1 MQRLIQLRD
10 RLDRLALACGHAVA
24 WLSLALVLGTV
35 TVVVL
40 RYGFDY
46 GNIALQEATLYL
58 HAALFMLGMGYTL
71 SLDEHVRVD
80 IFYRQWSSQRRAL
93 VDLLG
98 TLLLLMPVCI
108 AILVL
113 SWDYV
118 GRAWATGEGSADAGG
133 LPFVYVLKTLLLV
146 MPALLLL
153 QAAAEALRAVIRYR
167 GGDAHSAADGE
178 GQGWS

>member
-10 RLDRLALACGHAVA
+10 QLDRLALACGHAVA
-24 WLSLALVLGTV
+24 WLSLLLVLGTV
-35 TVVVL
+35 AVVVL

-58 HAALFMLGMGYTL
+58 HAALFMLGMAYTL

-80 IFYRQWSSQRRAL
+80 IFYRQWPPKRRAL

-98 TLLLLMPVCI
+98 TLLLLTPLCI
-108 AILVL
+108 AILAL

-118 GRAWATGEGSADAGG
+118 ARSWATGEGSADAGG
-133 LPFVYVLKTLLLV
+133 LPFLYVLKTLLLV
-146 MPALLLL
+146 MPVLLLL
-153 QAAAEALRAVIRYR
+153 QATADALRALVRYR
-167 GGDAHSAADGE
+167 GGDDLSPAAGE
-178 GQGWS
+178 GQGWN